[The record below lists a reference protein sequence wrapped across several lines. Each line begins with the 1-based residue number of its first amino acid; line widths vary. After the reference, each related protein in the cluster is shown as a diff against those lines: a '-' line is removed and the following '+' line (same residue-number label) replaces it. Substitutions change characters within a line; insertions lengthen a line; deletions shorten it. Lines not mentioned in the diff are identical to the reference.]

1 MCMCCYGSLLL
12 LTKRQAISLE
22 FHCES
27 FNNRE
32 VYKKKSFN
40 NCVFLRNIEIYFL
53 VKGRMKT
60 KKERKVIQVIIS
72 KPTVYQ

>member
-1 MCMCCYGSLLL
+1 MDHYYYLPTGKL
-12 LTKRQAISLE
+12 

-27 FNNRE
+27 FNNCE

-40 NCVFLRNIEIYFL
+40 NYVFLRNIEIYFL

-72 KPTVYQ
+72 KPSVYQ